1 LNYNKIS
8 KIKGLNENLLA
19 LELRNNH
26 INKIEG
32 LNKNLQF
39 LCLSNNRISKIEGL
53 NENLEVLD
61 LSNNKI
67 ESLEPLIPSLIKED
81 NRLQVIALNIPFGE
95 NGINMFGNPLT
106 TPPME
111 IVHQGNEAILNWFK
125 AREQASIINLEAKC
139 ILFGNGKAGKT
150 TLSHQLRKD
159 EFIEDYEST
168 HGIIIKEWKIPK
180 ADFPDSLKEKIM
192 KSLEA
197 YKKENP
203 DKPPMVFPELLLLN
217 IWDFGG
223 QEYYHATHRFFMS
236 SNVLYLLIWEEQTN
250 RQKEVKKAKGIKG
263 DYHLTEYPVPYWQSN
278 INHFSPRNITLNIQN
293 KVTGKSFT
301 DKEFMFKIDMR
312 DKTEKSIQ
320 RYNDDIDELK
330 SGIYKQ
336 IANLSHIGIRHP
348 KVYDDIRKALR
359 NETGNYMTFDEYKK
373 LCIETDQTP
382 DKIMN
387 DDSQIKTLTNFL
399 DDTGAIVCF
408 RFRENIQSENL
419 KNYVFTKPQWLTEV
433 MYSILKRGKDSF
445 DKKHVEN
452 VTSKFGLEADH
463 WIEMMK
469 QFELIFELKKN
480 KQPYIVPQYLDSM
493 CNDTKTLSMSLKGRV
508 MQHAFTLYYPVF
520 LPGSNFLRF
529 IANYGSQ
536 SEDNLYWKEGIVF
549 FTNDKAVHAE
559 CYYDER
565 KISVKIQDKDSATAK
580 ELFETLIRIDEAENL
595 QVSVN
600 KTDFVDVK
608 KLRDKVNDKNLEIE
622 SEDKKTLKVEEFEV
636 LFGIKNYI
644 DYLTKSKDEMEKK
657 EIKIFISYSSD
668 DRKLRDELI
677 YYLKGQLT
685 DRGNFTYKL
694 WNDKDIQLG
703 DNWQEEIDNAMKES
717 SGAILL
723 ISAKFIESDFV
734 RNIELPK
741 FIEKKEK
748 EGFLILPVLARSYTI
763 NGSKKLSGLQ
773 FFKTYHDDYGLSP
786 SSPGSELMPFEE
798 LVIEVGE
805 KGRFLKNRYCNN
817 LADHIHDSFNKYFS
831 K

>member
-1 LNYNKIS
+1 LHDNQIQSIEPLLPFINRKEKIVF
-8 KIKGLNENLLA
+8 E
-19 LELRNNH
+19 
-26 INKIEG
+26 INK
-32 LNKNLQF
+32 
-39 LCLSNNRISKIEGL
+39 
-53 NENLEVLD
+53 
-61 LSNNKI
+61 
-67 ESLEPLIPSLIKED
+67 
-81 NRLQVIALNIPFGE
+81 
-95 NGINMFGNPLT
+95 NPLT

-111 IVHQGNEAILNWFK
+111 IVKQGNEAIINWFK
-125 AREQASIINLEAKC
+125 AREQSSIINLEAKC

-168 HGIIIKEWKIPK
+168 HGILIKEWKIPK

-192 KSLEA
+192 KSIEA

-203 DKPPMVFPELLLLN
+203 NKPPMEFPELLQLN

-223 QEYYHATHRFFMS
+223 QEYYYATHRLFMS

-250 RQKEVKKAKGIKG
+250 RQGEVKETKKKEGKKVEYKI
-263 DYHLTEYPVPYWQSN
+263 TEYPASYWKSN
-278 INHFSPRNITLNIQN
+278 INHFSPHNITMNIQN
-293 KVTGKSFT
+293 KVTGKSQAT
-301 DKEFMFKIDMR
+301 DREFLFKIEMR
-312 DKTEKSIQ
+312 IKEDERSIK
-320 RYNDDIDELK
+320 RYEDDIEELK
-330 SGIYKQ
+330 TGIYNQ
-336 IANLSHIGIRHP
+336 IANLSYIGTLQP
-348 KVYDDIRKALR
+348 KVYEDIRQALR
-359 NETGNYMTFDEYKK
+359 KAESNYMTFEDYKK
-373 LCIETDQTP
+373 LCREADQTP
-382 DKIMN
+382 DEIMKI
-387 DDSQIKTLTNFL
+387 DSQIETITKFL

-408 RFRENIQSENL
+408 RFRVSVRSESI
-419 KNYVFTKPQWLTEV
+419 KNYVFNNTQWLTDV
-433 MYSILKRGKDSF
+433 IYKILERETERF
-445 DKKHVEN
+445 DKEHVEKI
-452 VTSKFGLEADH
+452 TKGYGLNAEE
-463 WIEMMK
+463 WIELMK
-469 QFELIFELKKN
+469 EFELIFEIKKD
-480 KQPYIVPQYLDSM
+480 KTEYVVPQYLSKDCPDEKM
-493 CNDTKTLSMSLKGRV
+493 YKVWVKGRD
-508 MQHAFTLYYPVF
+508 MKHAFTLYYPAF

-529 IANYGSQ
+529 IAKYGSQ
-536 SEDNLYWKEGIVF
+536 SELDLFWKKGLAF
-549 FTNDKAVHAE
+549 FAGDADKAVFAE
-559 CYYDER
+559 CDYDKR
-565 KISVKIQDKDSATAK
+565 KISVRIEDKDLVATK
-580 ELFETLIRIDEAENL
+580 ELFESLIRIDEAENL

-600 KTDFVDVK
+600 ETDFVDVK
-608 KLRDKVNDKNLEIE
+608 KLRDKISDKNLEIE
-622 SEDKKTLKVEEFEV
+622 SEDKKTIKVEEFEI
-636 LFGIKNYI
+636 LFGIKNYK
-644 DYLTKSKDEMEKK
+644 DYLTKTKEEMEKK

-668 DRKLRDELI
+668 DRNLRDELL